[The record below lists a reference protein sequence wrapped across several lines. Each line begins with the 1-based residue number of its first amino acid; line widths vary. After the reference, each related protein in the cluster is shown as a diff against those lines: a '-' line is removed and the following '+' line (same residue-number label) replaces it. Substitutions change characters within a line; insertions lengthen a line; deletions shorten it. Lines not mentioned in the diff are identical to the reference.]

1 VGGAASE
8 TMWHGIRVR
17 IRVSMDAGRSWT
29 LARTVPRGLARQVG
43 RARPSSSRSG
53 RGRRP
58 MRRQDPAGANQA
70 LRRPDRLAVSSQATS

>member
-29 LARTVPRGLARQVG
+29 LARTVPRGLARRVG